1 MAKQPVKFSGPNKSK
16 AKQVVAE
23 PGKKLTNSDTPV
35 KMGRPTIY
43 TEELADEI
51 CEKLALGKSL
61 VSICEKDEMP
71 GYRTVMT
78 WRRDNEDFR
87 QRYERACEDRG
98 INSGDRV
105 ADMIEQ
111 VLTGEIPADVARVAL
126 DNLKWMACKYYPK
139 MFGDKQQVDVRVDL
153 GKTAATVLMEL
164 SNKANENNLIDVT
177 PTKATP

>member
-35 KMGRPTIY
+35 KMGRPSSY
-43 TEELADEI
+43 TDAVGDEI
-51 CEKLALGKSL
+51 CEYLAKGKSL
-61 VSICEKDEMP
+61 VWVTDLEGMP
-71 GYRTVMT
+71 DYKTVMR
-78 WRRDNEDFR
+78 WRRDNEEFR
-87 QRYERACEDRG
+87 SKYERACEDRG

-105 ADMIEQ
+105 AELIDK
-111 VLTGEIPADVARVAL
+111 VLEGEYPPDVARVAL
-126 DNLKWMACKYYPK
+126 DSLKWMACKYYPK

-177 PTKATP
+177 PTEVTP